1 MPMRRR
7 VTACQESKGTIGAGV
22 IGVRAGA
29 PLWKKTRKTKKYK
42 ERRNQKKKKEKKEK
56 KLLTL
61 F

>member
-1 MPMRRR
+1 MAIKRH
-7 VTACQESKGTIGAGV
+7 VCAGV